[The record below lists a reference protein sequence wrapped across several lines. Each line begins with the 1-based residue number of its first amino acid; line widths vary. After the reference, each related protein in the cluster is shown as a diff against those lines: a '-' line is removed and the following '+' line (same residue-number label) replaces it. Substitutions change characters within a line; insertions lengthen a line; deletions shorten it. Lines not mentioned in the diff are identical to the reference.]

1 MKTLIRLRSLVVM
14 ALAGLGLAA
23 PSVAHAACTGG
34 STLYGYYGFQVS
46 GQTLNGVGKFLNG
59 VVYFNGSCALQANAT
74 IGENGTVQ
82 SFVTWLGT
90 YNTNADGTIA
100 LSFTL
105 PGASAPETY
114 SVAFSPVF
122 NEALGTESDM
132 SAVASIDIKAQ
143 NYPASG
149 NHYVYTNAQLKGTF
163 AASCT
168 GTNYPFGE
176 LNLVTFDGSTV
187 NYGAFGNVGGVN
199 DSNDEASY
207 GVGAISGMYG
217 VNSIGNF
224 GGYVVVNGVYAGFS
238 GVLDNS
244 LNEIQYTLS
253 TAGANGTDVEACV
266 AKRVK

>member
-1 MKTLIRLRSLVVM
+1 MKILMSLRALLVV
-14 ALAGLGLAA
+14 AFAGLGLAA

-34 STLYGYYGFQVS
+34 STLYGYYGFQVA

-74 IGENGTVQ
+74 IGENGTVA

-90 YNTNADGTIA
+90 YNTNPDSTIT

-105 PGASAPETY
+105 PGATAPESY
-114 SVAFSPVF
+114 NVAFSPVF
-122 NEALGTESDM
+122 NEAVGTEVDS

-163 AASCT
+163 AASCI
-168 GTNYPFGE
+168 GTNLPYAE
-176 LNLVTFDGSTV
+176 LNLLTLDGS
-187 NYGAFGNVGGVN
+187 NSSGGYGNITGVN
-199 DSNDEASY
+199 DTNDNATP
-207 GVGAISGMYG
+207 GVYSVTGLYG

-224 GGYVVVNGVYAGFS
+224 GGYVVVGGISAGFS
-238 GVLDNS
+238 GVIENN
-244 LNEIQYTLS
+244 LNELQFTLS
-253 TAGANGTDVEACV
+253 SAGSTGMDIESCF

>member
-1 MKTLIRLRSLVVM
+1 MKKLVRLRSLVVM

-59 VVYFNGSCALQANAT
+59 VVFFNGSCALQANAT
-74 IGENGTVQ
+74 IGENATVN

-90 YNTNADGTIA
+90 YSTNPDSTIT

-105 PGASAPETY
+105 PGATAPETY
-114 SVAFSPVF
+114 NVAFSPVF
-122 NEALGTESDM
+122 NEALGTESDA

-143 NYPASG
+143 NYPAYG
-149 NHYVYTNAQLKGTF
+149 NHYVYTNAQLRGTF

-168 GTNYPFGE
+168 GTNFPFGE
-176 LNLVTFDGSTV
+176 LNLVTFDG
-187 NYGAFGNVGGVN
+187 NMGGYGNVSGVN
-199 DSNDEASY
+199 DSNDEASF
-207 GVGAISGMYG
+207 GVNAITGQYG

-224 GGYVVVNGVYAGFS
+224 GGYVAVGGVYAGFS
-238 GVLDNS
+238 GVLDNN

-253 TAGANGTDVEACV
+253 TAGATGTDVESCV